1 MATPYVSGALAL
13 LAAARP
19 GLTQAQLRDALRAS
33 ARRPAPLLG
42 LLAAG
47 ALDVEAAMRAILPG
61 ALWREQPAV
70 RLRPTAA
77 VRAGRAATL
86 RWTATGAHTV
96 TRWTVYLD
104 SRRVATRASRSTV
117 LRKRVARP
125 GVHRWKVVG
134 VDASGRRVTSG
145 ARTFRVL
152 RPR

>member
-1 MATPYVSGALAL
+1 
-13 LAAARP
+13 
-19 GLTQAQLRDALRAS
+19 
-33 ARRPAPLLG
+33 
-42 LLAAG
+42 
-47 ALDVEAAMRAILPG
+47 
-61 ALWREQPAV
+61 
-70 RLRPTAA
+70 

-86 RWTATGAHTV
+86 RWSATGTSSV

-104 SRRVATRASRSTV
+104 SRRVATRPSHRTGL

-134 VDASGRRVTSG
+134 VDAAGRRVTSA